1 LTVDTVDTI
10 ILPAEPIR
18 AEPKNTDMKNYEIK
32 IKELENG
39 NGYIYST
46 VINGCE
52 CGQTPNYDIGET
64 YENQLGY
71 KTEGEAIMA
80 AAAHIKWE
88 LVGAERDAQQKA
100 AVLLEQM

>member
-1 LTVDTVDTI
+1 MTVDTVDTI

-18 AEPKNTDMKNYEIK
+18 AEPKNTDMKKYEIK

-80 AAAHIKWE
+80 AASVIKHSIE
-88 LVGAERDAQQKA
+88 EQERYDQHKE
-100 AVLLEQM
+100 AVLLEQL

>member
-1 LTVDTVDTI
+1 
-10 ILPAEPIR
+10 
-18 AEPKNTDMKNYEIK
+18 MKNYEIK

-39 NGYIYST
+39 NGYIYNT

-52 CGQTPNYDIGET
+52 CDHRVWNHHGDQIG
-64 YENQLGY
+64 L

-80 AAAHIKWE
+80 AAGVIKHSIE
-88 LVGAERDAQQKA
+88 EQERYDQHKA